1 MYFNL
6 IEAAHFYVPAFVA
19 VAMLHAALTDR
30 VGAFLRV
37 TGAAVSV
44 LALASAYGGAWCYGF
59 GGSTHT
65 DLLTDLCHFS
75 ALFFRAQ
82 LVWFALAVAERFRRA
97 GRVAWDLP
105 RAR

>member
-6 IEAAHFYVPAFVA
+6 IEAAHFYVPAFIA

-37 TGAAVSV
+37 SGAAVSA
-44 LALASAYGGAWCYGF
+44 LALASAYGGAWCYLF

-75 ALFFRAQ
+75 ALFFMAQ
-82 LVWFALAVAERFRRA
+82 LVWFALVVAERFRQL
-97 GRVAWDLP
+97 GRMASDLP
-105 RAR
+105 PAR